1 MYIYIY
7 VNIYIYMRLHRLL
20 KILARV
26 CEASTGKGSI
36 CLHDVEDE
44 ITYLGMCQELRPG
57 NLEFWSFTPT

>member
-1 MYIYIY
+1 
-7 VNIYIYMRLHRLL
+7 MRLHRLL